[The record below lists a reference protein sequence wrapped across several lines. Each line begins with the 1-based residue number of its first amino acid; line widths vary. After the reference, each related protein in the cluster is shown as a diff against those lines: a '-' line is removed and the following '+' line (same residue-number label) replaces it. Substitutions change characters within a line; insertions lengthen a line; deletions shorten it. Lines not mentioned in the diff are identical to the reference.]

1 MLYVTQRTN
10 RHIVKS
16 LDSSSVPAIYSS
28 HFGEFGVP
36 GNDTTHLAFPW
47 GVAIDPTSHDV
58 FVCDTKNQKIVRLDS
73 SLNFISSYSTTFT
86 IGTPYSILFDSTNNC
101 LYVTG
106 VWGNLWVRI
115 EKLSLTLTSEIISP
129 NLHPM
134 KDMYFRPTGICRGF
148 DPGTFLISGTNLNLF
163 ETTETT
169 NFSQFIDRSIH
180 GEVSTWPKVHNTV
193 TYNSI
198 IKHTDGNVYVNNGK
212 KILRFN
218 SSFVNIGDSD
228 VIAKSI
234 IGLRQG
240 KSGSILTYAI
250 DTQTVKRYDNNLNFI
265 EDVYIDT
272 DDTVQNDAYEIMD
285 FAEI

>member
-10 RHIVKS
+10 RHIVKA
-16 LDSSSVPAIYSS
+16 LDSSTAPAPYSS
-28 HFGEFGVP
+28 HFGEFGVF
-36 GNDTTHLAFPW
+36 GNDNARLAFPW
-47 GVAIDPTSHDV
+47 GIAVDALSNV
-58 FVCDTKNQKIVRLDS
+58 YVCDTKNQKIVKLDS
-73 SLNFISSYSTTFT
+73 SLNFVASYSTTFT
-86 IGTPYSILFDSTNNC
+86 IGTPYSILFDGTTNN

-115 EKLSLTLTSEIISP
+115 ERLTLALVSVKISD

-134 KDMYFRPTGICRGF
+134 KSMLFRPTGICRGF
-148 DPGTFLISGTNLNLF
+148 TADTFLISGANLNLF
-163 ETTETT
+163 ETTEST
-169 NFSQFIDRSIH
+169 NFSLFIDRSLH
-180 GEVSTWPKVHNTV
+180 GEVSTWPEVQNTV
-193 TYNSI
+193 TYNSMF
-198 IKHTDGNVYVNNGK
+198 KHSDGNVYVNNGR

-234 IGLRQG
+234 IGLRPG
-240 KSGSILTYAI
+240 TSGTMLTYAI
-250 DTQTVKRYDNNLNFI
+250 DNQTIKRYDNNLNFV